1 MVKAKEEIAP
11 ETAEEKQ
18 PFVPVIYVGP
28 NIPGGALSRFTVFN
42 NGLTPFVE
50 NLKQKHPSV
59 EALLIP
65 VEEYPNRTHELNSQT
80 SPIRLAEKAFVKE
93 YNNK

>member
-1 MVKAKEEIAP
+1 MVKAKEEITS
-11 ETAEEKQ
+11 EITEEKQ

-28 NIPGGALSRFTVFN
+28 NIPGGALARFTVFN
-42 NGLTPFVE
+42 NGFTPFVE